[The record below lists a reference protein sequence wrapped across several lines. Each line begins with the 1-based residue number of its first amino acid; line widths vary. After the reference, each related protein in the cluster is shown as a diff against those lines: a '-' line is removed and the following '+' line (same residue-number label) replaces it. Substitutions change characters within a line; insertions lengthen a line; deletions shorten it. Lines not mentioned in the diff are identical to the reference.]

1 MEPSGAARSGGEI
14 AAGVLAG
21 LVAGVAGGLF
31 GVGGGVVLIPILTGF
46 FHLTQHQAHGTSLA
60 AIGATAI
67 ASLVVYGAHANVA
80 WGTAALV
87 AVASVLT
94 ARYGARLAARTPT
107 RELRRAF
114 AVFLAL
120 VAVRLLWKVP
130 PGLGAALQALPARI
144 AFDLALGAAV
154 GVLSGFMGVG
164 GGILAV
170 PAFALALGMPQ
181 QLAQG
186 TSLAVI
192 LVTAPAGAFEHHRR
206 HNVALSL
213 LPWLALGA
221 AAGGPAASWLAH
233 RLPQS
238 VLARG
243 FAVFLLVNAVQLWI
257 RAGMGRKAQVGA
269 TNGADSR

>member
-46 FHLTQHQAHGTSLA
+46 FHLTQHQAHGTSLG
-60 AIGATAI
+60 AIGATAV
-67 ASLVVYGAHANVA
+67 ASLLVYGAHSNVA

-87 AVASVLT
+87 AATSVLT

-114 AVFLAL
+114 ALFLVL
-120 VAVRLLWKVP
+120 VALRLLWK
-130 PGLGAALQALPARI
+130 APAGSGTPFHGSLSTVL
-144 AFDLALGAAV
+144 FDLALGAAV
-154 GVLSGFMGVG
+154 GLLAGFMGVG

-170 PAFALALGMPQ
+170 PAFTLVLGMPQ
-181 QLAQG
+181 PLAQG

-192 LVTAPAGAFEHHRR
+192 LVTAPAGAIEHYRHR
-206 HNVALSL
+206 NVVLPL
-213 LPWLALGA
+213 LPWLAIGG

-233 RLPQS
+233 RLPQAI
-238 VLARG
+238 LARG
-243 FAVFLLVNAVQLWI
+243 FAAFLLVNAVQLWL
-257 RAGMGRKAQVGA
+257 RSGMGRKAHVGPA
-269 TNGADSR
+269 GRVN